1 MDPTQIDPHP
11 VGNGYETALQH
22 YLEDRDSGRY
32 RDNIRPVLERW
43 AHWTEHQ
50 CNVEQLGDVGTQDLR
65 DYARA
70 LRRASRDRE
79 NFSPESARRYYAYV
93 SALLSWA
100 VDEELLDTNPA
111 TKNRAQDPL
120 PTDETETE
128 QQYWDKRERKA
139 ITAAA
144 EAWTDAA
151 GGGEVDRDRAYR
163 DRAIVY
169 TLAYS
174 GARSAELFSVS
185 GDDRRNGLRWEHVD
199 LGDGTIQVFGKS
211 REWEGAP
218 LLDPALKPLR
228 YWRRLVKPAEDDA
241 VFPRLDNAGQA
252 LDPTP
257 SITTQSARDVLAA
270 LCEWSDYDWDDPLK
284 PHGAR
289 RGLGRSLYRESPQLA
304 QDILRHESIQITHE
318 SYAQEAT
325 KRTRDE
331 ANELIDT

>member
-1 MDPTQIDPHP
+1 VP
-11 VGNGYETALQH
+11 NGFETPIQQYLQ
-22 YLEDRDSGRY
+22 DRDSGRY
-32 RDNIRPVLERW
+32 RNNIKPVLERW
-43 AHWTEHQ
+43 ADWTERER
-50 CNVEQLGDVGTQDLR
+50 NVAQLGDVGTQDLR
-65 DYARA
+65 AYARA
-70 LRRASRDRE
+70 LGRASDDRK

-100 VDEELLDTNPA
+100 VDEERLNTNPA

-120 PTDETETE
+120 PSDETETD
-128 QQYWDKRERKA
+128 QQYWNKRERKA

-151 GGGEVDRDRAYR
+151 GDGEVGRERAYR
-163 DRAIVY
+163 DRAVVY

-185 GDDRRNGLRWEHVD
+185 GDKRRNGLRWEHVD
-199 LGDGTIQVFGKS
+199 LGDGTIEVFGKS

-228 YWRRLVKPAEDDA
+228 LWRRLEQPDDSEA
-241 VFPRLDNAGQA
+241 VFPRLDNAGKA
-252 LDPTP
+252 IEPAP
-257 SITTQSARDVLAA
+257 SVTTQAARDILAD
-270 LCEWSDYDWDDPLK
+270 LCSWSDYEWSDPLT

-289 RGLGRSLYRESPQLA
+289 RGLGRDLYRERPQLA
-304 QDILRHESIQITHE
+304 QDVLRHESIQITHE

-331 ANELIDT
+331 ANQIISDSG